1 MEPTI
6 PQSPFDE
13 EGADAKLAPRRSGES
28 SYPPRNHSPLFPPAD
43 ETQET
48 IRKTLTRPLMSEGY
62 ETEHT
67 ARSSEYFTPQSPSV
81 VLRSPSGAT
90 KPLEDRMRPSKSGDS
105 FTSGSFYSDDGEDH
119 RDEED
124 EGGDEVRPMRES
136 RIESASYRG
145 PRGTFVPP
153 SPTVPTDDSRPSNES
168 GKARRSQESS
178 GRSSGHPRPSM
189 ADSHISVYS
198 TSFGPI
204 TGRSRHTRS
213 SARSERPSEDVGS
226 SRSFPKSVNS
236 DDMIQ
241 PPPSSLL
248 ATSSLP
254 STGSE
259 VGLHSFGGVG
269 EIQLAN
275 TPGPSPRPSRSST
288 APQPSSLASRRSQHL
303 RPLDLLSVSSL
314 GPSMGVRS
322 APPVERDSMGAG
334 SFLDFDLPLSATGW
348 KDGDWAPEEPPLEEE
363 EDALVYVETAS
374 NSRSRV
380 PSNAATIVPSPMK
393 GIFAAAGASG
403 SSIHAAPEPV
413 VMRFP
418 NTSNPYLQNPY
429 SDIDPTRPLTNTPS
443 ATTQSGGFISTTL
456 STLSSLNLLSRKDSL
471 PKKGSKKKRADI
483 PFDLKRYAQ
492 DPRARSTPT
501 LSPSAKVFA
510 DVAPG
515 RHSNVSGS
523 RGRFGH
529 GFMDIEPSESR
540 AQWVSPEQRKLD
552 GLVAQ
557 HLQAERDLLKKVAK
571 GVGKPDHQ

>member
-1 MEPTI
+1 MRLSRT
-6 PQSPFDE
+6 
-13 EGADAKLAPRRSGES
+13 
-28 SYPPRNHSPLFPPAD
+28 
-43 ETQET
+43 ET
-48 IRKTLTRPLMSEGY
+48 S
-62 ETEHT
+62 
-67 ARSSEYFTPQSPSV
+67 
-81 VLRSPSGAT
+81 
-90 KPLEDRMRPSKSGDS
+90 
-105 FTSGSFYSDDGEDH
+105 
-119 RDEED
+119 
-124 EGGDEVRPMRES
+124 
-136 RIESASYRG
+136 SYRG

-168 GKARRSQESS
+168 GGRARPSHDSS
-178 GRSSGHPRPSM
+178 GRSSGAPRASL
-189 ADSHISVYS
+189 ADSHVSVYS

-204 TGRSRHTRS
+204 MGRSRHARS

-226 SRSFPKSVNS
+226 ARSYPKSATS
-236 DDMIQ
+236 DDIMIQ

-248 ATSSLP
+248 TNNSLP

-269 EIQLAN
+269 QIQLAN
-275 TPGPSPRPSRSST
+275 TPGPIPRPARSST
-288 APQPSSLASRRSQHL
+288 APQPSSLASRRSQLL

-322 APPVERDSMGAG
+322 APPVERDSMGPG

-348 KDGDWAPEEPPLEEE
+348 KDGDWAPEEPPVPEEE
-363 EDALVYVETAS
+363 SLVYVDTAS

-403 SSIHAAPEPV
+403 SSTHAANEPV
-413 VMRFP
+413 LMRFP
-418 NTSNPYLQNPY
+418 NHSNPYLQNPY
-429 SDIDPTRPLTNTPS
+429 AEIDPTRPLTNTPS
-443 ATTQSGGFISTTL
+443 GTTQSGFISTTL
-456 STLSSLNLLSRKDSL
+456 STLSSLNLLSRRDSFGR
-471 PKKGSKKKRADI
+471 KGAKQKRGEI

-492 DPRARSTPT
+492 DPKARSTPT
-501 LSPSAKVFA
+501 LSPSHKVFA

-529 GFMDIEPSESR
+529 GFMDMDPSDDR
-540 AQWVSPEQRKLD
+540 AQWVTPEQRKLD

-571 GVGKPDHQ
+571 GAARPDRA